1 MEKAIVMLLLC
12 RRVIADLLIESI
24 EKNGDVEAL
33 GIYDYNNAVDFAAA
47 CNPDIALV
55 EIPEKHGTPALDT
68 LDICQNIKETNPDCK
83 IVLLCPEQD
92 NKSVTMCVEAK
103 KQGKVEDFLFYD
115 SGINYLVSKLEA
127 LYPDTRSSVKM

>member
-1 MEKAIVMLLLC
+1 MEKTIVMLLLC

-24 EKNGDVEAL
+24 EKNGNVDAL
-33 GIYDYNNAVDFAAA
+33 GIYDYDSAVNFAAA
-47 CNPDIALV
+47 CCPDIALV

-68 LDICQNIKETNPDCK
+68 LDICQSIKGTSPGCK

-92 NKSVTMCVEAK
+92 SDSVTMCVEAK

-115 SGINYLVSKLEA
+115 SGVNYLVSKLEA
-127 LYPDTRSSVKM
+127 LYPDTKMRVNM